1 MSVSS
6 PAAGAATIAKIL
18 DKSNRAARL
27 VGRIRCAF
35 ALGLNKTFNTENT
48 RNHSYGNVGSD
59 SEVTH
64 RADRTAAR
72 RTRQA
77 GVATTTMQVS
87 FEPKDSSVIRLL
99 HQPVGEDRRE
109 NWPTDHPEARLRS
122 SVRGKSA
129 DMMGSR

>member
-35 ALGLNKTFNTENT
+35 AVGLNKTFNTENT
-48 RNHSYGNVGSD
+48 RNHSFGNVGSD

-64 RADRTAAR
+64 RAGRPRPVEPGKQALR
-72 RTRQA
+72 RPRC
-77 GVATTTMQVS
+77 
-87 FEPKDSSVIRLL
+87 
-99 HQPVGEDRRE
+99 
-109 NWPTDHPEARLRS
+109 
-122 SVRGKSA
+122 KSA
-129 DMMGSR
+129 SNSKIPPSSDYFISP